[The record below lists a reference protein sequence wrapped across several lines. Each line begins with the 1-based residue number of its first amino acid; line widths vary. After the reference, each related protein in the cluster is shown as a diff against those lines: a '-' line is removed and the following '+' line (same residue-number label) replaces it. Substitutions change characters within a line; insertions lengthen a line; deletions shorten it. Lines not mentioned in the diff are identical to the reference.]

1 MMLHRCDT
9 RVTGIN
15 MLSDSQVK
23 ALKPKEKR
31 YSLADG
37 EGLSIDIF
45 PTGKKKWVLSY
56 RVHGKQTRKSLGEYP
71 DVGCKDARQIARQYK
86 AEAQG
91 KVQDSP
97 AVKVVVEEWL
107 KLMTPRWSS
116 QKYVD
121 TVIYRLNYITEDFKD
136 TPVDEVE
143 RKHVV
148 KKVKEIV
155 AKGTL
160 ETAKRSLRLLNE
172 IFNFAIASDYTQ
184 KNPCTLVG
192 DVIPQQEVQ
201 NMPSLDA
208 DQMPEFWK
216 RVNNCNVTPELLHA
230 LKLACYTAV
239 RISEL
244 LQTRWDSGEIDF
256 ENNQWVIPASRMK
269 MRRDHV
275 VPLSPR
281 TKSLFKELYDN
292 RIDNGY
298 IFKHTRKPGQ
308 PTRSESVLAIIK
320 RNGYAGQM
328 VTHGFRSLFSTHA
341 NNAKKFRAD
350 VIEYQI
356 AHVPKD
362 RIRGIYNRAEYW
374 DERVELMQWYSDE
387 VDRWMK
393 GA

>member
-1 MMLHRCDT
+1 
-9 RVTGIN
+9 

-23 ALKPKEKR
+23 ALKPKENR

-37 EGLSIDIF
+37 EGLSVDVF
-45 PTGKKKWVLSY
+45 PTGKKKWIVSY
-56 RVHGKQTRKSLGEYP
+56 RVNGKQTRKNLGEYP
-71 DVGCKDARQIARQYK
+71 ELGCKDARQLARQCK

-91 KVQDSP
+91 KMLNSP
-97 AVKVVVEEWL
+97 SVNAVIEEWL

-116 QKYVD
+116 KKYID
-121 TVIYRLNYITEDFKD
+121 TVIYRLNYITEDFKNQ
-136 TPVDEVE
+136 PIDEVD
-143 RKHVV
+143 RKIIV

-155 AKGTL
+155 NKGTL

-184 KNPCTLVG
+184 KNPCTLIS
-192 DVIPQQEVQ
+192 DVIPQQTVH

-208 DQMPEFWK
+208 EQMPEFWN
-216 RVNNCNVTPELLHA
+216 RVTHSNVTPELLHA

-244 LQTRWDSGEIDF
+244 LQSRWDSGEIDL
-256 ENNQWVIPASRMK
+256 ENRQWVIPASRMK

-275 VPLSPR
+275 VPL
-281 TKSLFKELYDN
+281 TDQTYMLFKELYDHKT
-292 RIDNGY
+292 DNGY
-298 IFKHTRKPGQ
+298 IFKHTRNPGEHV
-308 PTRSESVLAIIK
+308 RSESILAIIK

-328 VTHGFRSLFSTHA
+328 VTHGFRSLFSTHT
-341 NNAKKFRAD
+341 NNSKLFRPD

-374 DERVELMQWYSDE
+374 DERVELMKWYSE
-387 VDRWMK
+387 QVDSWMK
-393 GA
+393 GAN

>member
-1 MMLHRCDT
+1 
-9 RVTGIN
+9 

-37 EGLSIDIF
+37 EGLSVDVF
-45 PTGKKKWVLSY
+45 PTGKKKWIVSY
-56 RVHGKQTRKSLGEYP
+56 RVNGKQTRKNLGEYP
-71 DVGCKDARQIARQYK
+71 ELGCKDARQLARQCK

-91 KVQDSP
+91 KMLNSP
-97 AVKVVVEEWL
+97 SVNAVIEEWL

-116 QKYVD
+116 KKYID
-121 TVIYRLNYITEDFKD
+121 TVAYRLNYITEDFKNQ
-136 TPVDEVE
+136 PIDEVD
-143 RKHVV
+143 RKIIV

-155 AKGTL
+155 NKGTL

-184 KNPCTLVG
+184 KNPCTLIS
-192 DVIPQQEVQ
+192 DVIPQQTVR

-208 DQMPEFWK
+208 EKMPEFWN
-216 RVNNCNVTPELLHA
+216 RVTHSNVTPELLHA

-244 LQTRWDSGEIDF
+244 LQSRWDSGEIDL
-256 ENNQWVIPASRMK
+256 ENRQWVIPACRMK

-275 VPLSPR
+275 VPL
-281 TKSLFKELYDN
+281 TDQTYTLFKELYDHKT
-292 RIDNGY
+292 DNGY
-298 IFKHTRKPGQ
+298 IFKHTRNPGEHV
-308 PTRSESVLAIIK
+308 RSESILAIIK

-328 VTHGFRSLFSTHA
+328 VTHGFRSLFSTHT
-341 NNAKKFRAD
+341 NNSKLFRPD

-374 DERVELMQWYSDE
+374 DERVELMKWYSE
-387 VDRWMK
+387 QVDRWMK
-393 GA
+393 GAN

>member
-1 MMLHRCDT
+1 M
-9 RVTGIN
+9 I
-15 MLSDSQVK
+15 SDAQVR

-37 EGLSIDIF
+37 EGLSIDVF
-45 PTGKKKWVLSY
+45 TTGKKKWVLSY

-71 DVGCKDARQIARQYK
+71 DIGCKDARQLARQFK

-91 KVQDSP
+91 KVLDSP
-97 AVKVVVEEWL
+97 SVKSVIDEWL
-107 KLMTPRWSS
+107 RMMTPRWSS

-121 TVIYRLNYITEDFKD
+121 TVVYRLNYITEDFAE
-136 TPVDEVE
+136 TAIDEVE
-143 RKHVV
+143 RKQVV

-155 AKGTL
+155 SKGTL

-192 DVIPQQEVQ
+192 DVIPQQDVR

-208 DQMPEFWK
+208 EQMPEFWK

-230 LKLACYTAV
+230 LKLTCYTAV

-244 LQTRWDSGEIDF
+244 LQTRWDTGEIDL
-256 ENNQWVIPASRMK
+256 ENRQWIIPASRMK
-269 MRRDHV
+269 MRRDHM
-275 VPLSPR
+275 VPL
-281 TKSLFKELYDN
+281 TDQTHALFKELFDN
-292 RIDNGY
+292 RTSDGY
-298 IFKHTRKPGQ
+298 IFKHTRKPDL
-308 PTRSESVLAIIK
+308 PTRSESILAIIK
-320 RNGYAGQM
+320 RNGYGGQM

-341 NNAKKFRAD
+341 NNSKKFRAD

-362 RIRGIYNRAEYW
+362 RIRGIYNRAEYFE
-374 DERVELMQWYSDE
+374 ERLELMKWYSEE
-387 VDRWMK
+387 VDKWMK

>member
-1 MMLHRCDT
+1 
-9 RVTGIN
+9 

-37 EGLSIDIF
+37 EGLSVDVF
-45 PTGKKKWVLSY
+45 PTGKKKWIVSY
-56 RVHGKQTRKSLGEYP
+56 RVNGKQTRKNLGEYP
-71 DVGCKDARQIARQYK
+71 ELGCKDARQLARQCK

-91 KVQDSP
+91 KMLNSP
-97 AVKVVVEEWL
+97 SVNAVIEEWL

-116 QKYVD
+116 KKYID
-121 TVIYRLNYITEDFKD
+121 TVIYRLNYITEDFKNQ
-136 TPVDEVE
+136 PIDEVD
-143 RKHVV
+143 RKIIV

-155 AKGTL
+155 NKGTL

-184 KNPCTLVG
+184 KNPCTLIS
-192 DVIPQQEVQ
+192 DVIPQQTVR

-208 DQMPEFWK
+208 EQMPEFWN
-216 RVNNCNVTPELLHA
+216 RVTHSNVTPELLHA

-244 LQTRWDSGEIDF
+244 LQSRWDSGEIDL
-256 ENNQWVIPASRMK
+256 ENRQWVIPASRMK

-275 VPLSPR
+275 VPL
-281 TKSLFKELYDN
+281 TDQTYTLFKELYDHKT
-292 RIDNGY
+292 DNGY
-298 IFKHTRKPGQ
+298 IFKHTRNPGEHV
-308 PTRSESVLAIIK
+308 RSESILAIIK

-328 VTHGFRSLFSTHA
+328 VTHGFRSLFSTHT
-341 NNAKKFRAD
+341 NNSKLFRPD

-374 DERVELMQWYSDE
+374 DERVELMKWYSE
-387 VDRWMK
+387 QVDRWMK
-393 GA
+393 GAN

>member
-1 MMLHRCDT
+1 
-9 RVTGIN
+9 

-37 EGLSIDIF
+37 EGLSVDVF
-45 PTGKKKWVLSY
+45 PTGKKKWIVSY
-56 RVHGKQTRKSLGEYP
+56 RVNGKQTRKNLGEYP
-71 DVGCKDARQIARQYK
+71 ELGCKDARQLARQCK

-91 KVQDSP
+91 KMLNSP
-97 AVKVVVEEWL
+97 SVNAVIEEWL

-116 QKYVD
+116 KKYID
-121 TVIYRLNYITEDFKD
+121 TVVYRLNYITEDFKNQ
-136 TPVDEVE
+136 PIDEVD
-143 RKHVV
+143 RKIIV

-155 AKGTL
+155 NKGTL

-184 KNPCTLVG
+184 KNPCTLIS
-192 DVIPQQEVQ
+192 DVIPQQTVR

-208 DQMPEFWK
+208 EQMPEFWN
-216 RVNNCNVTPELLHA
+216 RVTHSNVTLELLHA

-244 LQTRWDSGEIDF
+244 LQSRWDSGEIDL
-256 ENNQWVIPASRMK
+256 ENRQWVIPASRMK

-275 VPLSPR
+275 VPL
-281 TKSLFKELYDN
+281 TDQTYTLFKELYDHKT
-292 RIDNGY
+292 DNGY
-298 IFKHTRKPGQ
+298 IFKHTRNPGEHV
-308 PTRSESVLAIIK
+308 RSESILAIIK

-328 VTHGFRSLFSTHA
+328 VTHGFRSLFSTHT
-341 NNAKKFRAD
+341 NNSKLFRPD

-374 DERVELMQWYSDE
+374 DERVELMKWYSE
-387 VDRWMK
+387 QVDRWMK
-393 GA
+393 GAN

>member
-1 MMLHRCDT
+1 
-9 RVTGIN
+9 

-37 EGLSIDIF
+37 EGLSVDVF
-45 PTGKKKWVLSY
+45 PTGKKKWIVSY
-56 RVHGKQTRKSLGEYP
+56 RVNGKQTRKNLGEYP
-71 DVGCKDARQIARQYK
+71 ELGCKDARQLARQCK

-91 KVQDSP
+91 KMLNSP
-97 AVKVVVEEWL
+97 SVNAVIEEWL

-116 QKYVD
+116 KKYID
-121 TVIYRLNYITEDFKD
+121 TVIYRLNYITEDFKNQ
-136 TPVDEVE
+136 PIDEVD
-143 RKHVV
+143 RKIIV

-155 AKGTL
+155 NKGTL

-184 KNPCTLVG
+184 KNPCTLIS
-192 DVIPQQEVQ
+192 DVIPQQTVR

-208 DQMPEFWK
+208 EQMPEFWN
-216 RVNNCNVTPELLHA
+216 RVTHSNVTPELLHA

-244 LQTRWDSGEIDF
+244 LQSRWDSGEIDL
-256 ENNQWVIPASRMK
+256 ENRQWVIPASRMK

-275 VPLSPR
+275 VPL
-281 TKSLFKELYDN
+281 TDQTYTLFKELYDHKT
-292 RIDNGY
+292 DNGY
-298 IFKHTRKPGQ
+298 IFKHTRNPAEHV
-308 PTRSESVLAIIK
+308 RSESILAIIK

-328 VTHGFRSLFSTHA
+328 VTHGFRSLFSTHT
-341 NNAKKFRAD
+341 NNSKLFRPD

-374 DERVELMQWYSDE
+374 DERVELMKWYSE
-387 VDRWMK
+387 QVDRWMK
-393 GA
+393 GAN

>member
-1 MMLHRCDT
+1 
-9 RVTGIN
+9 

-23 ALKPKEKR
+23 SLKPKEQR

-37 EGLSIDIF
+37 EGLSIDVS
-45 PTGKKKWVLSY
+45 PTGKKKWIVSY
-56 RVHGKQTRKSLGEYP
+56 RVNGKQTRKSLGEYP
-71 DVGCKDARQIARQYK
+71 DLGCKDPRQLARQFK
-86 AEAQG
+86 SDAQG
-91 KVQDSP
+91 KTLDSP
-97 AVKVVVEEWL
+97 PVKAVIDEWL

-116 QKYVD
+116 KKYVD
-121 TVIYRLNYITEDFKD
+121 TVIYRLNYITEDFSNQ
-136 TPVDEVE
+136 PIDEVE
-143 RKHVV
+143 RKTIV

-155 AKGTL
+155 NKGTL

-184 KNPCTLVG
+184 KNPCTLIS
-192 DVIPQQEVQ
+192 DVIPQQTVR

-208 DQMPEFWK
+208 EQMPEFWK
-216 RVNNCNVTPELLHA
+216 RVTQSNVTPELLHA

-244 LQTRWDSGEIDF
+244 LQSRWDSDEIDL
-256 ENNQWVIPASRMK
+256 ENRQWVIPASRMK

-275 VPLSPR
+275 VPL
-281 TKSLFKELYDN
+281 TDQTYSLFKELYDHKT
-292 RIDNGY
+292 DNGY
-298 IFKHTRKPGQ
+298 IFKHTRNHGEHV
-308 PTRSESVLAIIK
+308 RSESILAIIK

-328 VTHGFRSLFSTHA
+328 VTHGFRSLFSTHT
-341 NNAKKFRAD
+341 NNSKLFRPD

-374 DERVELMQWYSDE
+374 DERVELMKWYSE
-387 VDRWMK
+387 QVNKWMK
-393 GA
+393 GAN

>member
-1 MMLHRCDT
+1 
-9 RVTGIN
+9 

-23 ALKPKEKR
+23 ALKAQEKR

-37 EGLSIDIF
+37 EGLSIDVH

-71 DVGCKDARQIARQYK
+71 DVGCKEARQLARQYK

-91 KVQDSP
+91 KVLDSP
-97 AVKVVVEEWL
+97 TVKSVIDEWL
-107 KLMTPRWSS
+107 KMMTPRWSS
-116 QKYVD
+116 EKYIN
-121 TVIYRLNYITEDFKD
+121 TVIYRLNYITEDFAEQSI
-136 TPVDEVE
+136 DEVD
-143 RKHVV
+143 RKQVV
-148 KKVKEIV
+148 KKVKEMV
-155 AKGTL
+155 NKGTL

-172 IFNFAIASDYTQ
+172 LFNFAIASDYTQ
-184 KNPCTLVG
+184 KNPCTLVA
-192 DVIPQQEVQ
+192 DVIPQQVVQ

-208 DQMPEFWK
+208 DQMPEFWR
-216 RVNNCNVTPELLHA
+216 RVNQSNVTPELLHG
-230 LKLACYTAV
+230 LKLVCYTAV

-244 LQTRWDSGEIDF
+244 LSARWDTGEIDLK
-256 ENNQWVIPASRMK
+256 NDQWVIPASRMK

-275 VPLSPR
+275 VPL
-281 TKSLFKELYDN
+281 TKQTKKLFQDLYDN

-298 IFKHTRKPGQ
+298 VFKNTRNPDL
-308 PTRSESVLAIIK
+308 PTKSESILAIIK
-320 RNGYAGQM
+320 RNGYGGQM

-341 NNAKKFRAD
+341 NNSQKFRAD

-374 DERVELMQWYSDE
+374 DERKELMEWYSNE
-387 VDRWMK
+387 VDKWMK
-393 GA
+393 

>member
-1 MMLHRCDT
+1 
-9 RVTGIN
+9 

-37 EGLSIDIF
+37 EGLSVDVF
-45 PTGKKKWVLSY
+45 PTGKKKWIISY
-56 RVHGKQTRKSLGEYP
+56 RVNGKQTRKNLGEYP
-71 DVGCKDARQIARQYK
+71 ELGCKDARQLARQCK

-91 KVQDSP
+91 KMLNSP
-97 AVKVVVEEWL
+97 SVNAVIEEWL

-116 QKYVD
+116 KKYID
-121 TVIYRLNYITEDFKD
+121 TVIYRLNYITEDFKNQ
-136 TPVDEVE
+136 PIDEVD
-143 RKHVV
+143 RKIIV

-155 AKGTL
+155 NKGTL

-184 KNPCTLVG
+184 KNPCTLIS
-192 DVIPQQEVQ
+192 DVIPQQTVR

-208 DQMPEFWK
+208 EQMPEFWN
-216 RVNNCNVTPELLHA
+216 RVTHSNVTPELLHA

-244 LQTRWDSGEIDF
+244 LQSRWDSGEIDL
-256 ENNQWVIPASRMK
+256 ENRQWVIPASRMK

-275 VPLSPR
+275 VPL
-281 TKSLFKELYDN
+281 TDQTYTLFKELYDHKT
-292 RIDNGY
+292 DNGY
-298 IFKHTRKPGQ
+298 IFKHTRNPGEHV
-308 PTRSESVLAIIK
+308 RSESILAIIK

-328 VTHGFRSLFSTHA
+328 VTHGFRSLFSTHT
-341 NNAKKFRAD
+341 NNSKLFRPD

-374 DERVELMQWYSDE
+374 DERVELMKWYSE
-387 VDRWMK
+387 QVDRWMK
-393 GA
+393 GAN

>member
-1 MMLHRCDT
+1 
-9 RVTGIN
+9 

-23 ALKPKEKR
+23 ALKAQEKR

-37 EGLSIDIF
+37 EGLSIDVH

-71 DVGCKDARQIARQYK
+71 AIGCKEARQLARQYK

-91 KVQDSP
+91 KVLDSP
-97 AVKVVVEEWL
+97 TVKSVIDEWL
-107 KLMTPRWSS
+107 KMMTPRWSS
-116 QKYVD
+116 EKYVN
-121 TVIYRLNYITEDFKD
+121 TVIYRLNYITKDFAEQ
-136 TPVDEVE
+136 PIDEVD
-143 RKHVV
+143 RKQVV

-155 AKGTL
+155 GKGTL

-172 IFNFAIASDYTQ
+172 LFNFAIASDYTQ
-184 KNPCTLVG
+184 KNPCTLVA
-192 DVIPQQEVQ
+192 DVIPQQVVQ

-208 DQMPEFWK
+208 DQMPEFWR
-216 RVNNCNVTPELLHA
+216 RVNQSNVTPELLHG
-230 LKLACYTAV
+230 LKIVCYTAV

-244 LQTRWDSGEIDF
+244 LSARWDTGEIDL
-256 ENNQWVIPASRMK
+256 ENGQWIIPASRMK

-275 VPLSPR
+275 VPL
-281 TKSLFKELYDN
+281 TKQTKQLFQDLYDH
-292 RIDNGY
+292 RIDDGF
-298 IFKHTRKPGQ
+298 IFKHTRKPNQ
-308 PTRSESVLAIIK
+308 PTRSETILAIIK
-320 RNGYAGQM
+320 RNGYGGQM

-341 NNAKKFRAD
+341 NNSNKFRPD

-374 DERVELMQWYSDE
+374 DERKELMEWYSNE
-387 VDRWMK
+387 VDKWMK
-393 GA
+393 

>member
-1 MMLHRCDT
+1 
-9 RVTGIN
+9 

-23 ALKPKEKR
+23 SLKAKEKR

-37 EGLSIDIF
+37 EGLSIDVH

-71 DVGCKDARQIARQYK
+71 DVGCKEARQLARQYK

-91 KVQDSP
+91 KVLDSP
-97 AVKVVVEEWL
+97 TVKSVIDEWL
-107 KLMTPRWSS
+107 KMMTPRWSS
-116 QKYVD
+116 EKYIN
-121 TVIYRLNYITEDFKD
+121 TVIYRLNYITEDFAEQSI
-136 TPVDEVE
+136 DEVD
-143 RKHVV
+143 RKQVV
-148 KKVKEIV
+148 KKVKEMV
-155 AKGTL
+155 SKGTL

-172 IFNFAIASDYTQ
+172 LFNFAIASDYTQ
-184 KNPCTLVG
+184 KNPCTLVA
-192 DVIPQQEVQ
+192 DVIPQQAVQ

-208 DQMPEFWK
+208 DQMPEFWR
-216 RVNNCNVTPELLHA
+216 RVNQSNVTPELLHG
-230 LKLACYTAV
+230 LKLVCYTAV

-244 LQTRWDSGEIDF
+244 LSARWDTGEIDLK
-256 ENNQWVIPASRMK
+256 NDQWVIPASRMK

-275 VPLSPR
+275 VPL
-281 TKSLFKELYDN
+281 TKQTKKLFQDLYDN

-298 IFKHTRKPGQ
+298 VFKNTRNPEL
-308 PTRSESVLAIIK
+308 PTKSESILAIIK
-320 RNGYAGQM
+320 RNGYGGQM

-341 NNAKKFRAD
+341 NNSQKFRAD

-374 DERVELMQWYSDE
+374 DERKELMEWYSNE
-387 VDRWMK
+387 VDKWMK
-393 GA
+393 

>member
-1 MMLHRCDT
+1 
-9 RVTGIN
+9 

-37 EGLSIDIF
+37 EGLSVDVF
-45 PTGKKKWVLSY
+45 PTGKKKWIVSY
-56 RVHGKQTRKSLGEYP
+56 RVNGKQTRKNLGEYP
-71 DVGCKDARQIARQYK
+71 ELGCKDARQLARQCK

-91 KVQDSP
+91 KMLNSP
-97 AVKVVVEEWL
+97 SVNAVIEEWL

-116 QKYVD
+116 KKYID
-121 TVIYRLNYITEDFKD
+121 TVVYRLNYITEDFKNQ
-136 TPVDEVE
+136 PIDEVD
-143 RKHVV
+143 RKIIV

-155 AKGTL
+155 NKGTL

-184 KNPCTLVG
+184 KNPCTLIS
-192 DVIPQQEVQ
+192 DVIPQQTVR

-208 DQMPEFWK
+208 EQMPEFWN
-216 RVNNCNVTPELLHA
+216 RVTHSNVTPELLHA

-244 LQTRWDSGEIDF
+244 LQSRWDNGEIDL
-256 ENNQWVIPASRMK
+256 ENRQWVIPASRMK

-275 VPLSPR
+275 VPL
-281 TKSLFKELYDN
+281 TDQTYTLFKELYDHKT
-292 RIDNGY
+292 DNGY
-298 IFKHTRKPGQ
+298 IFKHTRNPGEHV
-308 PTRSESVLAIIK
+308 RSESILAIIK

-328 VTHGFRSLFSTHA
+328 VTHGFRSLFSTHT
-341 NNAKKFRAD
+341 NNSKLFRPD

-374 DERVELMQWYSDE
+374 DERVELMKWYSE
-387 VDRWMK
+387 QVDRWMK
-393 GA
+393 GAN

>member
-1 MMLHRCDT
+1 
-9 RVTGIN
+9 

-23 ALKPKEKR
+23 ALKAQEKR

-37 EGLSIDIF
+37 EGLSIDVH

-71 DVGCKDARQIARQYK
+71 DVGCKEARQLARQYK

-91 KVQDSP
+91 RVLDSP
-97 AVKVVVEEWL
+97 SVKSVIDEWL
-107 KLMTPRWSS
+107 KMMTPRWSS
-116 QKYVD
+116 EKYVN
-121 TVIYRLNYITEDFKD
+121 TVIYRLNYITEDFAEKPID
-136 TPVDEVE
+136 DID
-143 RKHVV
+143 RKQVV
-148 KKVKEIV
+148 KKVKEMV
-155 AKGTL
+155 SKGTL

-184 KNPCTLVG
+184 KNPCTLIS
-192 DVIPQQEVQ
+192 DVIPQQTVR

-208 DQMPEFWK
+208 EQMPEFWR
-216 RVNNCNVTPELLHA
+216 RVNQSNVTPELLHG
-230 LKLACYTAV
+230 LKIVCYTAV
-239 RISEL
+239 RISEML
-244 LQTRWDSGEIDF
+244 NARWDTGEIDLKN
-256 ENNQWVIPASRMK
+256 EQWVIPASRMK

-275 VPLSPR
+275 VPL
-281 TKSLFKELYDN
+281 TKQTKKLFQDLYDN
-292 RIDNGY
+292 RIDDGFV
-298 IFKHTRKPGQ
+298 FKNTRNPAL
-308 PTRSESVLAIIK
+308 PTKSESILAIIK
-320 RNGYAGQM
+320 RNGYGGQM

-341 NNAKKFRAD
+341 NNSQKFRAD

-374 DERVELMQWYSDE
+374 EERKELMEWYSNE
-387 VDRWMK
+387 VDKWMK

>member
-1 MMLHRCDT
+1 
-9 RVTGIN
+9 

-37 EGLSIDIF
+37 EGLSVDVF
-45 PTGKKKWVLSY
+45 PTGKKKWIISY
-56 RVHGKQTRKSLGEYP
+56 RVNGKQTRKNLGEYP
-71 DVGCKDARQIARQYK
+71 ELGCKDARQLARQCK

-91 KVQDSP
+91 KMLNSP
-97 AVKVVVEEWL
+97 SVNAVIEEWL

-116 QKYVD
+116 KKYVD
-121 TVIYRLNYITEDFKD
+121 TVIYRLNYITEDFKNQ
-136 TPVDEVE
+136 PIDEID
-143 RKHVV
+143 RKIIV

-155 AKGTL
+155 NKGTL

-184 KNPCTLVG
+184 KNPCTLIS
-192 DVIPQQEVQ
+192 DVIPQQTVR

-208 DQMPEFWK
+208 EQMPEFWN
-216 RVNNCNVTPELLHA
+216 RVTHSNVTPELLHA

-244 LQTRWDSGEIDF
+244 LQSRWDSGEIDL
-256 ENNQWVIPASRMK
+256 ENRQWVIPASRMK

-275 VPLSPR
+275 VPL
-281 TKSLFKELYDN
+281 TDQTYTLFKELYDHKT
-292 RIDNGY
+292 DNGY
-298 IFKHTRKPGQ
+298 IFKHTRNPGEHV
-308 PTRSESVLAIIK
+308 RSESILAIIK

-328 VTHGFRSLFSTHA
+328 VTHGFRSLFSTHT
-341 NNAKKFRAD
+341 NNSKLFRPD

-374 DERVELMQWYSDE
+374 DERVELMKWYSE
-387 VDRWMK
+387 QVDSWMK
-393 GA
+393 GAN

>member
-1 MMLHRCDT
+1 
-9 RVTGIN
+9 

-37 EGLSIDIF
+37 EGLSVDVF
-45 PTGKKKWVLSY
+45 PTGKKKWIVSY
-56 RVHGKQTRKSLGEYP
+56 RVNGKQTRKNLGEYP
-71 DVGCKDARQIARQYK
+71 ELGCKDARQLARQCK

-91 KVQDSP
+91 KMLNSP
-97 AVKVVVEEWL
+97 SVNAVIDEWL

-116 QKYVD
+116 KKYID
-121 TVIYRLNYITEDFKD
+121 TVAYRLNYITEDFKNQPID
-136 TPVDEVE
+136 DVD
-143 RKHVV
+143 RKIIV

-155 AKGTL
+155 NKGTL

-184 KNPCTLVG
+184 KNPCTLIS
-192 DVIPQQEVQ
+192 DVIPQQTVR

-208 DQMPEFWK
+208 EQMPEFWN
-216 RVNNCNVTPELLHA
+216 RVTHSNVTPELLHA

-244 LQTRWDSGEIDF
+244 LRSRWDSGEIDL
-256 ENNQWVIPASRMK
+256 ENRQWVIPASRMK

-275 VPLSPR
+275 VPL
-281 TKSLFKELYDN
+281 TDQTYMLFKELYDHKT
-292 RIDNGY
+292 DNGY
-298 IFKHTRKPGQ
+298 IFKHTRNPGEHV
-308 PTRSESVLAIIK
+308 RSESILAIIK

-328 VTHGFRSLFSTHA
+328 VTHGFRSLFSTHT
-341 NNAKKFRAD
+341 NNSKLFRPD

-374 DERVELMQWYSDE
+374 DERVELMKWYSE
-387 VDRWMK
+387 QVDRWMK
-393 GA
+393 GAN

>member
-1 MMLHRCDT
+1 M
-9 RVTGIN
+9 I
-15 MLSDSQVK
+15 SDAQVK

-37 EGLSIDIF
+37 EGLSIDVF

-56 RVHGKQTRKSLGEYP
+56 RAHGKQTRKSLGEYP
-71 DVGCKDARQIARQYK
+71 DVGCKDARQLARQFK

-91 KVQDSP
+91 KVLDSP
-97 AVKVVVEEWL
+97 SVKTVIDEWL
-107 KLMTPRWSS
+107 KMMTPRWSS
-116 QKYVD
+116 QKYID
-121 TVIYRLNYITEDFKD
+121 TVIYRLTYITEDFAS
-136 TPVDEVE
+136 TPIDEIE

-155 AKGTL
+155 GKGTL
-160 ETAKRSLRLLNE
+160 ETAKRSLRLLSE

-184 KNPCTLVG
+184 KNPCTLVS
-192 DVIPQQEVQ
+192 DVIPQQDVQ
-201 NMPSLDA
+201 NMPTLNA

-244 LQTRWDSGEIDF
+244 LQARWDTDEI
-256 ENNQWVIPASRMK
+256 NLKNRQWIIPASRMK

-275 VPLSPR
+275 VPLTDQTHR
-281 TKSLFKELYDN
+281 LFKELYDSRTN
-292 RIDNGY
+292 DGF
-298 IFKHTRKPGQ
+298 IFKHTRKPDL
-308 PTRSESVLAIIK
+308 PTRSESIMAIIK
-320 RNGYAGQM
+320 RNGYGGLM
-328 VTHGFRSLFSTHA
+328 VTHGFRSLFSTHT
-341 NNAKKFRAD
+341 NNSKKFRAD

-362 RIRGIYNRAEYW
+362 RIRGIYNRAEYYE
-374 DERVELMQWYSDE
+374 ERVELMKWYSEE
-387 VDRWMK
+387 VDGWMK

>member
-1 MMLHRCDT
+1 
-9 RVTGIN
+9 

-37 EGLSIDIF
+37 EGLSVDVL
-45 PTGKKKWVLSY
+45 PTGKKKWIVSY
-56 RVHGKQTRKSLGEYP
+56 RVNGKQTRKNLGEYP
-71 DVGCKDARQIARQYK
+71 ELGCKDARQLARQCK

-91 KVQDSP
+91 KMLNSP
-97 AVKVVVEEWL
+97 SVNAVIEEWL

-116 QKYVD
+116 KKYID
-121 TVIYRLNYITEDFKD
+121 TVVYRLNYITEDFKNQ
-136 TPVDEVE
+136 PIDEVD
-143 RKHVV
+143 RKIIV

-155 AKGTL
+155 NKGTL

-184 KNPCTLVG
+184 KNPCTLIS
-192 DVIPQQEVQ
+192 DVIPQQTVR

-208 DQMPEFWK
+208 EQMPEFWN
-216 RVNNCNVTPELLHA
+216 RVTHSNVTPELLHA

-244 LQTRWDSGEIDF
+244 LQSRWDSGEIDL
-256 ENNQWVIPASRMK
+256 ENRQWVIPASRMK

-275 VPLSPR
+275 VPL
-281 TKSLFKELYDN
+281 TDQTYTLFKELYDHKT
-292 RIDNGY
+292 DNGY
-298 IFKHTRKPGQ
+298 IFKHTRNPGEHV
-308 PTRSESVLAIIK
+308 RSESILAIIK

-328 VTHGFRSLFSTHA
+328 VTHGFRSLFSTHT
-341 NNAKKFRAD
+341 NNSKLFRPD

-374 DERVELMQWYSDE
+374 DERVELMKWYSE
-387 VDRWMK
+387 QVDRWMK
-393 GA
+393 GAN